1 MDGQERSEVKTLV
14 SPGDTFEAT
23 GGISDMMD
31 IVGKK
36 FLLTENVPGAKK
48 SDDDNFEYLEANV
61 EISENNSPGKET
73 IGQFEKQAIEHITE
87 QDSKTAIE
95 PEPDIAHW
103 NEKIIKG
110 SALAIGAMAA
120 SAVVIPALGASA
132 VIATG
137 GSVASAAAIAVGGS
151 AASGTAGAMAAGAA
165 GAAASVIGAGA
176 STAAATASVGAVAAS
191 GISMSGV
198 VAAGAASAVASM
210 ASAAAFMSSKDQDEK
225 FVESNNDE
233 NAGQQNKSESI
244 IAEQPIEVIAA
255 NANVLELNRKSKIE
269 NANVHNAA
277 QDEEKIVESNDDEN
291 AGQQNKSKSIILAEQ
306 RIEAIAADADV
317 LDLYQ
322 KSKIE
327 KTNVHIAN
335 QDEKKNAESNNDENA
350 GQQNKCESTIAEQ
363 PIEVIAENADG
374 LELNR
379 KSKIENANAHI
390 VAQDDEKFVVS
401 NNDENAGQQNK
412 CESIIAEQPIEVIAA
427 DANVLKLNR
436 KSKIEKANAHIVAED
451 EKKIVE
457 SNDDENAGQQNE
469 RESIIAEQ
477 PNEVIAENA
486 NVLELNCISKNE
498 NANVHFIAQDD
509 EKFIESNNDDNASQQ
524 NKSESIIS
532 EQPIE
537 VIAADA
543 DVLKLNRKSKIEDAN
558 AQDDVPS
565 LSQTVIT
572 IGENISIKSTL
583 ENNET
588 NECSSMLASEK
599 ENEYEIPSESLAND
613 NKKSSPYQTLK
624 NILEN
629 DAQGRDGSVF
639 CLWEFS

>member
-48 SDDDNFEYLEANV
+48 SNDDNFEYLEANV

-255 NANVLELNRKSKIE
+255 
-269 NANVHNAA
+269 
-277 QDEEKIVESNDDEN
+277 
-291 AGQQNKSKSIILAEQ
+291 
-306 RIEAIAADADV
+306 
-317 LDLYQ
+317 
-322 KSKIE
+322 
-327 KTNVHIAN
+327 
-335 QDEKKNAESNNDENA
+335 
-350 GQQNKCESTIAEQ
+350 
-363 PIEVIAENADG
+363 
-374 LELNR
+374 
-379 KSKIENANAHI
+379 
-390 VAQDDEKFVVS
+390 
-401 NNDENAGQQNK
+401 
-412 CESIIAEQPIEVIAA
+412 

-537 VIAADA
+537 VIAAEA

-599 ENEYEIPSESLAND
+599 ENEYEIPCERLAND

>member
-31 IVGKK
+31 IVGNK

-61 EISENNSPGKET
+61 EISENNSPAKET

-291 AGQQNKSKSIILAEQ
+291 AGQQNE
-306 RIEAIAADADV
+306 
-317 LDLYQ
+317 
-322 KSKIE
+322 
-327 KTNVHIAN
+327 
-335 QDEKKNAESNNDENA
+335 
-350 GQQNKCESTIAEQ
+350 C
-363 PIEVIAENADG
+363 
-374 LELNR
+374 
-379 KSKIENANAHI
+379 
-390 VAQDDEKFVVS
+390 
-401 NNDENAGQQNK
+401 
-412 CESIIAEQPIEVIAA
+412 
-427 DANVLKLNR
+427 
-436 KSKIEKANAHIVAED
+436 
-451 EKKIVE
+451 
-457 SNDDENAGQQNE
+457 
-469 RESIIAEQ
+469 ESIIAEQ

-537 VIAADA
+537 VIAAEA

-599 ENEYEIPSESLAND
+599 ENEYEIPSERLAND

-629 DAQGRDGSVF
+629 DAQGSDGSVF
-639 CLWEFS
+639 CLWEFF

>member
-1 MDGQERSEVKTLV
+1 MDGQERSEIKTLV

-31 IVGKK
+31 IVGNK

-61 EISENNSPGKET
+61 EISENNSPAKET

-277 QDEEKIVESNDDEN
+277 QDEEKIVES
-291 AGQQNKSKSIILAEQ
+291 I
-306 RIEAIAADADV
+306 
-317 LDLYQ
+317 
-322 KSKIE
+322 
-327 KTNVHIAN
+327 
-335 QDEKKNAESNNDENA
+335 
-350 GQQNKCESTIAEQ
+350 
-363 PIEVIAENADG
+363 
-374 LELNR
+374 
-379 KSKIENANAHI
+379 
-390 VAQDDEKFVVS
+390 
-401 NNDENAGQQNK
+401 
-412 CESIIAEQPIEVIAA
+412 
-427 DANVLKLNR
+427 
-436 KSKIEKANAHIVAED
+436 
-451 EKKIVE
+451 
-457 SNDDENAGQQNE
+457 
-469 RESIIAEQ
+469 
-477 PNEVIAENA
+477 
-486 NVLELNCISKNE
+486 
-498 NANVHFIAQDD
+498 
-509 EKFIESNNDDNASQQ
+509 NDDNASQQ

-537 VIAADA
+537 VIAAEA

-599 ENEYEIPSESLAND
+599 ENEYEIPCERLAND

>member
-233 NAGQQNKSESI
+233 NAGEQNKSESI

-255 NANVLELNRKSKIE
+255 NANVLELNRKSK
-269 NANVHNAA
+269 V
-277 QDEEKIVESNDDEN
+277 
-291 AGQQNKSKSIILAEQ
+291 
-306 RIEAIAADADV
+306 
-317 LDLYQ
+317 
-322 KSKIE
+322 
-327 KTNVHIAN
+327 
-335 QDEKKNAESNNDENA
+335 
-350 GQQNKCESTIAEQ
+350 
-363 PIEVIAENADG
+363 
-374 LELNR
+374 
-379 KSKIENANAHI
+379 
-390 VAQDDEKFVVS
+390 
-401 NNDENAGQQNK
+401 
-412 CESIIAEQPIEVIAA
+412 
-427 DANVLKLNR
+427 
-436 KSKIEKANAHIVAED
+436 EKANAHIVAED

-457 SNDDENAGQQNE
+457 S
-469 RESIIAEQ
+469 I
-477 PNEVIAENA
+477 
-486 NVLELNCISKNE
+486 
-498 NANVHFIAQDD
+498 
-509 EKFIESNNDDNASQQ
+509 NDDNASQQ

-537 VIAADA
+537 VIAAEA

-599 ENEYEIPSESLAND
+599 ENEYEIPCERLAND

>member
-31 IVGKK
+31 IVGNK

-233 NAGQQNKSESI
+233 NAGQQNKS
-244 IAEQPIEVIAA
+244 
-255 NANVLELNRKSKIE
+255 
-269 NANVHNAA
+269 
-277 QDEEKIVESNDDEN
+277 
-291 AGQQNKSKSIILAEQ
+291 KSIILAEQ

-363 PIEVIAENADG
+363 PIEVIAENADV
-374 LELNR
+374 LELNQ

-537 VIAADA
+537 VIAAEA
-543 DVLKLNRKSKIEDAN
+543 DVFKLNRKSKIEDAN

-599 ENEYEIPSESLAND
+599 ENEYEIPSERLAND

-629 DAQGRDGSVF
+629 DAQGSDGSVF
-639 CLWEFS
+639 CLWEFF